1 MSAVTA
7 PRRSDSSSAGKWQ
20 PPDTVET
27 GGLAGVWQSVRGV
40 GRQVS
45 KTLGLYP
52 AGWLALLTV
61 IVCAIAGGV
70 LAWVEL
76 RYLAVFVG
84 VILAIS
90 LALTFGRPRYG
101 VDLGLSNHRV
111 VVGQKAS
118 GGLLITNR
126 STRRTLPARIDLPV
140 GSEVASFTV
149 PSLAPENSHPAQFV
163 IPTERRGVVT
173 VGPARSVQGDP
184 FGLAGRETEW
194 TGVEDIYVHPRTVS
208 VPGRMSGLVHD
219 LEGQSSTK
227 LSNSDMSFHALREY
241 VSGDDRRHVH
251 WLSTARLG
259 RLMVRQF
266 EETLQS
272 RVVVALDLASRDYL
286 DDDNFEIAV
295 EVAASL
301 AMQCLREENPL
312 SLRTNFEVLPA
323 VSPARTL
330 DEFAKV
336 TMSSRSGVRDLV
348 HQITAEEAGVS
359 VVFVVTGAGR
369 PLVELRQM
377 CELFSPDVRVIG
389 IQVDPAEPL
398 SVRASAN
405 VSVVRLPQLGDLA
418 RGMRRAME

>member
-7 PRRSDSSSAGKWQ
+7 PRRSDVSSAGKWQ
-20 PPDTVET
+20 PPEAVET
-27 GGLAGVWQSVRGV
+27 GGLAGAWRNVRDV
-40 GRQVS
+40 ERRVS

-52 AGWLALLTV
+52 AGWVALFVV
-61 IVCAIAGGV
+61 IFCAIAGGV

-84 VILAIS
+84 VVLAIS

-101 VDLGLSNHRV
+101 VDLHLTNHRV
-111 VVGQKAS
+111 VVGQQAS
-118 GGLLITNR
+118 GDLLVTNR
-126 STRRTLPARIDLPV
+126 STRRTLPSRIDLPV
-140 GSEVASFTV
+140 GDEVASFSV
-149 PSLAPENSHPAQFV
+149 PSLGPDNAHFSHFV

-173 VGPARSVQGDP
+173 VGPGRSVQGDP

-194 TGVEDIYVHPRTVS
+194 TGVEDIYVHPRTVT

-286 DDDNFEIAV
+286 DDDNFEVAV

-312 SLRTNFEVLPA
+312 SLRTNFETLPA

-336 TMSSRSGVRDLV
+336 ELSSRSGLRELV
-348 HQITAEEAGVS
+348 HQISVDDAGVS

-369 PLVELRQM
+369 PLVELRQL
-377 CELFSPDVRVIG
+377 CELFSPDIRVVG

-405 VSVVRLPQLGDLA
+405 ISVVRLPQLGDLA